1 MEQSKSG
8 APLNSPPYFNGNNY
22 CHWKAQIMF
31 FLKMQ
36 GVRVWNSVEYGW
48 GPPLILDAQG
58 ISIEELKPKHEWGK
72 ADNEGS
78 EVNVRDLFSIFI
90 GTCPDGFT

>member
-8 APLNSPPYFNGNNY
+8 ASLNSPPYFDGNNY
-22 CHWKAQIMF
+22 SHWKAWIMF

-36 GVRVWNSVEYGW
+36 DKRVWNLVEYGW

-58 ISIEELKPKHEWGK
+58 QSTGE
-72 ADNEGS
+72 
-78 EVNVRDLFSIFI
+78 
-90 GTCPDGFT
+90 